1 VIPPK
6 LKFIHSMRERD
17 YLDSAL
23 KDGLLLTNHPLT
35 FTPTENR
42 TEMQSL
48 MYEFIPFLKNKLIEL
63 GKPLESLEKSRRKL
77 IFQGIGSFDATAK
90 MLCFTEVPEG
100 RDISFQNL
108 SFGGYGLVIKRTWL
122 EKNNADR
129 IIYIGQNSVVS
140 RHLFRNLSALRIA
153 SLHVNDSEQ
162 VLFDSFLFS
171 LFFDLLP
178 YIETRENLEEFEWR
192 IVKNPKSDGENSQS
206 EDRIQISLDEIEYVL
221 VKREGDI
228 SDFSALIAKLAVQQN
243 TLEIPRVLCQPSFI
257 PV

>member
-1 VIPPK
+1 
-6 LKFIHSMRERD
+6 MRERD

-23 KDGLLLTNHPLT
+23 KDGLLLTNHSLT

-48 MYEFIPFLKNKLIEL
+48 MYEFIPFLKSKLIQL
-63 GKPLESLEKSRRKL
+63 GRPLESLEKSRRKL
-77 IFQGIGSFDATAK
+77 ILQLIGPFNAKTK
-90 MLCFTEVPEG
+90 MLCFTEVSEG
-100 RDISFQNL
+100 RDISYQNL

-129 IIYIGQNSVVS
+129 VIYIGQNSVVS
-140 RHLFRNLSALRIA
+140 KHLFRNLCALRIA
-153 SLHVNDSEQ
+153 GLHFNDSEQ
-162 VLFDSFLFS
+162 VLVDPFLYS

-192 IVKNPKSDGENSQS
+192 IVKNSKSDSKNSQL

-221 VKREGDI
+221 VKNEGDI

-243 TLEIPRVLCQPSFI
+243 TLEIPTVLCQPSFI